1 MKQICKKKQNRNTIR
16 ILWYPAFKANSDVR
30 VFDLAV
36 GEGVVWALSLNSRI
50 YRLHSLSPHLTTGNF
65 WTQIDHKLIAIS
77 VDSTTDNRLW
87 GLDTENRIVRHE
99 VITHHLNWKILFYD
113 VMGIIP
119 YRDIFLNKSSNSYLF
134 LQRLFADERL
144 SRQKFNRK
152 WCSELLLLTSRPKLM
167 KLISNECCS
176 YTLTYHTRLLEC
188 VFTAKLRIP
197 LKLSM
202 WTARI
207 MRSMH

>member
-1 MKQICKKKQNRNTIR
+1 MRDLGFTQLFFIIDSSSDYLVRRLKQICKKKQNWNTIR
-16 ILWYPAFKANSDVR
+16 ILWYPTFKANSDVR

-113 VMGIIP
+113 VMRILKNP
-119 YRDIFLNKSSNSYLF
+119 DIFLNKSSNSYLI
-134 LQRLFADERL
+134 LQKSLQMNVYPD
-144 SRQKFNRK
+144 KN
-152 WCSELLLLTSRPKLM
+152 LTE
-167 KLISNECCS
+167 NDD
-176 YTLTYHTRLLEC
+176 
-188 VFTAKLRIP
+188 
-197 LKLSM
+197 
-202 WTARI
+202 
-207 MRSMH
+207 